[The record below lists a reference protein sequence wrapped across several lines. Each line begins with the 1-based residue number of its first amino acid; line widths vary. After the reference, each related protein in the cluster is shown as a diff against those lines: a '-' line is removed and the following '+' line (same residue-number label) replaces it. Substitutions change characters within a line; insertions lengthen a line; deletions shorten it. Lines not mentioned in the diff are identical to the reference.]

1 MVQVLPTLAVACIS
15 FLAGAL
21 TLYILQSRKNSSKDS
36 AGKGTTPEHEVLKKY
51 IDKFAMV
58 PTFRAYSKKE
68 AIEQLVDIAGQ
79 RFPDI
84 VTKVDEAKQAV
95 YKREESMAT
104 GLDYGI
110 AVPHGRTAAV
120 RQICGVIALVD
131 NSKNDNGIIPDYET
145 IDHSKI
151 QIICLMLIPESMNAS
166 YLQMLSTFIRIFQ
179 NADNREQLLSC
190 KTPKDMKRFFNSR

>member
-36 AGKGTTPEHEVLKKY
+36 AGKGTTPEHEV
-51 IDKFAMV
+51 
-58 PTFRAYSKKE
+58 KKE

-120 RQICGVIALVD
+120 KQICGVIALVD

-190 KTPKDMKRFFNSR
+190 KTPKDMKRFFNSL

>member
-110 AVPHGRTAAV
+110 AVPHGRTAADGH
-120 RQICGVIALVD
+120 R
-131 NSKNDNGIIPDYET
+131 P
-145 IDHSKI
+145 
-151 QIICLMLIPESMNAS
+151 
-166 YLQMLSTFIRIFQ
+166 
-179 NADNREQLLSC
+179 
-190 KTPKDMKRFFNSR
+190 

>member
-1 MVQVLPTLAVACIS
+1 MFTPFEYSYKRNCDQVKWYVDENLELPTQEDEPELAAWFNSQLEC
-15 FLAGAL
+15 
-21 TLYILQSRKNSSKDS
+21 YEKHKDKRKKMF
-36 AGKGTTPEHEVLKKY
+36 
-51 IDKFAMV
+51 IDLM
-58 PTFRAYSKKE
+58 AYLE
-68 AIEQLVDIAGQ
+68 
-79 RFPDI
+79 
-84 VTKVDEAKQAV
+84 
-95 YKREESMAT
+95 
-104 GLDYGI
+104 DYGI

-120 RQICGVIALVD
+120 KQICGVIALVD

-190 KTPKDMKRFFNSR
+190 KTPKDMKRFFNSL

>member
-1 MVQVLPTLAVACIS
+1 MLQVLPALAVACIS

-21 TLYILQSRKNSSKDS
+21 TLHFLQTRKNPSRES
-36 AGKGTTPEHEVLKKY
+36 AGKGTSPERAILKKH

-58 PTFRAYSKKE
+58 PAFRAYSKKE
-68 AIEQLVDIAGQ
+68 AIDQLVDIAGR
-79 RFPDI
+79 RFPEI
-84 VTKVDEAKQAV
+84 VTKIEEAKQAV
-95 YKREESMAT
+95 YRREESMPT

-120 RQICGVIALVD
+120 GQICGVIAIVD

-166 YLQMLSTFIRIFQ
+166 YLHMLGAFIRIFQ
-179 NADNREQLLSC
+179 NADNREHLLSC
-190 KTPKDMKRFFNSR
+190 KTPKDMKRFFDSF

>member
-36 AGKGTTPEHEVLKKY
+36 AGKGTTPEHEVLKRY

-120 RQICGVIALVD
+120 KQICGV
-131 NSKNDNGIIPDYET
+131 IIPDYET

-190 KTPKDMKRFFNSR
+190 KTPKDMKRFFNSL